1 MRGRCPVF
9 LLIALLVGCAT
20 APEPNENRP
29 ARTRTTTPS
38 VDPAPVL
45 IDGGASD
52 HHATVDS
59 SVEAPPPPR
68 REETWGGMGLQE
80 VNEKDW
86 LTGVRNKVAERLKV
100 EPAQLIF
107 SPGKLRVA
115 VVRGPPEPVAP
126 KTPSKKRPAK
136 PRPRRFQIIVADN
149 QGVQQAAFR
158 PITAKGSDEPPK
170 DLRFL
175 SEDRL
180 VYEVVAPPPPE
191 PMPAKIAVA
200 KTAPA
205 RSVKRPAPARPR
217 KAGRAPRKADKKTS
231 APNGPSA
238 STSASPATASLAEK
252 PPLPPAR
259 LFIIQPLE
267 ARARPIRCEGRYFTF
282 TAAGDHLAFV
292 GGTPEAGFVA
302 VDGVPTYPRK
312 GRSFISSPVAWS
324 KDGHSLAFLES
335 PTEGP
340 AHLVLLAEFD
350 NPTGDTTWDL
360 PPAVSIEGARVF
372 WAGPGRL
379 VVGKTVTHPIFSA
392 SFQKLK

>member
-1 MRGRCPVF
+1 MRRSCPALV
-9 LLIALLVGCAT
+9 LIALLGGCAT
-20 APEPNENRP
+20 APEPSESKP
-29 ARTRTTTPS
+29 AHKRAAAATEQ
-38 VDPAPVL
+38 APVSAA
-45 IDGGASD
+45 DAGASE
-52 HHATVDS
+52 HHAAVDS
-59 SVEAPPPPR
+59 AAEAPPPR

-100 EPAQLIF
+100 EPGQLIF

-115 VVRGPPEPVAP
+115 VVRGPPEPVAARAP
-126 KTPSKKRPAK
+126 AKKHPAK

-149 QGVQQAAFR
+149 QGVQQAVFR

-180 VYEVVAPPPPE
+180 VYEVVATPPPE
-191 PMPAKIAVA
+191 PAPAKIMVA

-205 RSVKRPAPARPR
+205 RSAKRAAPPRPR
-217 KAGRAPRKADKKTS
+217 KSGHAPRKADKKTAASGAAS
-231 APNGPSA
+231 APAP
-238 STSASPATASLAEK
+238 TAAAAPAEK

-267 ARARPIRCEGRYFTF
+267 PRARPIRCEGRYFTF
-282 TAAGDHLAFV
+282 TAASDHLAFV

-302 VDGVPTYPRK
+302 VDGAPTYPRK
-312 GRSFISSPVAWS
+312 GRSVISSPATWS

-335 PTEGP
+335 PTDGP

-372 WAGPGRL
+372 WAGSGRL

>member
-1 MRGRCPVF
+1 MRGSCPIF
-9 LLIALLVGCAT
+9 LLIALLGGCAT
-20 APEPNENRP
+20 APEPGENRP
-29 ARTRTTTPS
+29 AHRRTTAATEQTP
-38 VDPAPVL
+38 VTAADA
-45 IDGGASD
+45 GASE
-52 HHATVDS
+52 HQAAGDS
-59 SVEAPPPPR
+59 AAEAPPPR

-126 KTPSKKRPAK
+126 KTPSKKRPTK
-136 PRPRRFQIIVADN
+136 QRPRRFQIIVADN
-149 QGVQQAAFR
+149 QGVQQTVFR

-191 PMPAKIAVA
+191 PTPAKIAVA
-200 KTAPA
+200 RTAPA

-238 STSASPATASLAEK
+238 SASPAAASPAEK

-267 ARARPIRCEGRYFTF
+267 ARARPIRCEGRYFT
-282 TAAGDHLAFV
+282 AAGDHLAFV

-302 VDGVPTYPRK
+302 VDGAPTYPRK
-312 GRSFISSPVAWS
+312 GRSVISSPVAWS